1 MSLKTLLVLCFAA
14 ALFAAP
20 AAEACS
26 CDCRGIHQPQNA
38 TERRQQVR
46 KTIRSYDYL
55 FIGEIVAI
63 GEPEPLHADEPG
75 FGNRFHRITIRPTK
89 ILKGPQ
95 SEFITVM
102 ARISD
107 GSNCTDEV
115 AIGDHFRGLARRS
128 GDSWNANN
136 SHCTCNTWAIFAD
149 DGPLADAKYRKANT
163 KPACPG

>member
-1 MSLKTLLVLCFAA
+1 MSQKILAGLCFAA
-14 ALFAAP
+14 ALLAAP

-26 CDCRGIHQPQNA
+26 CDCRGTYQPENA

-63 GEPEPLHADEPG
+63 SEPEPQPEGAPSYEPQ
-75 FGNRFHRITIRPTK
+75 FHRITIRPAK

-95 SEFITVM
+95 AELITVR
-102 ARISD
+102 ARIST

-115 AIGDHFRGLARRS
+115 SVGDHFRGLANRS
-128 GDSWNANN
+128 GDVWHANN
-136 SHCTCNTWAIFAD
+136 SHCTCDIWAIFAD
-149 DGPLADAKYRKANT
+149 DGPLADAKYRKRHAM
-163 KPACPG
+163 PACPG